1 MVPSVS
7 SPCPM
12 KVTDCPVVAGLG
24 VMESMVAVGGVLEEE
39 ACVYVI
45 LSSASL
51 VSLSSEK
58 STCLTVVLVSIAS
71 EALSPKDHVDR
82 LLSRHQAISETA
94 VLPRF
99 TQLVQDP
106 EEGSGRDA

>member
-1 MVPSVS
+1 MPSVS
-7 SPCPM
+7 SPCPV
-12 KVTDCPVVAGLG
+12 KVTDSPELAGLG
-24 VMESMVAVGGVLEEE
+24 VMESMVAVGGVLEGEP
-39 ACVYVI
+39 CVYVI

-58 STCLTVVLVSIAS
+58 SAWAIVVLAS
-71 EALSPKDHVDR
+71 MAADALRPKDHVDKP
-82 LLSRHQAISETA
+82 LSRHHAISETA

-99 TQLVQDP
+99 TQVVQEP